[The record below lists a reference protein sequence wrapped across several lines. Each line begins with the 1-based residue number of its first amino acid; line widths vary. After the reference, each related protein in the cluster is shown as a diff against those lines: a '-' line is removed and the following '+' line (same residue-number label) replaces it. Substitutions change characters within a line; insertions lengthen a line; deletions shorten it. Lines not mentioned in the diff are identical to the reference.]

1 LLQVVVDRTVSIRA
15 PDLSWEVLFLEW
27 IVLQLLA
34 KYDPKLQSPLPSYN
48 RSVASPARLWEVL
61 TMSIA
66 LPRLIPVHQH
76 FAQAPSL
83 DVRLTIESQLESKLS
98 DSRVAPG
105 RRIAVAV
112 GSRGITRLGEIVTL
126 VVEWLRQRGAKPF
139 IVPAMGSHGGATPRG
154 QTEILAGYGVSE
166 AALGL
171 PVCASMEVERLGRT
185 DDGVEVYF
193 SREALG
199 ADGIVVINRVKP
211 HTDFAGRIGS
221 GILKMTAIG
230 LGKQTGA
237 STVHAAAM
245 SLGYEHVIRT
255 VARRIL
261 RTAPVLAGV
270 AILEGPRHETVKTEV
285 LAPVEIE
292 AREEE
297 LHAEA
302 KLLMPRLPFDAIDLL
317 IVDRMGKNISGT
329 GMDPN
334 IIGRGAHGY
343 STLFRDQQEVALGF
357 PVIRRIF
364 VRELTPES
372 HGNAIGIGLA
382 DFTTRRLVEAMDP
395 QATSINVL
403 TALSLHLAK
412 TPMYFDTDREAIELS
427 LISACLAD
435 TAAARVVR
443 IGDTLS
449 LERVEVSE
457 AYTSELSQRPQL
469 EPLTASR
476 EMAFDQCGNLLPL

>member
-1 LLQVVVDRTVSIRA
+1 
-15 PDLSWEVLFLEW
+15 
-27 IVLQLLA
+27 
-34 KYDPKLQSPLPSYN
+34 
-48 RSVASPARLWEVL
+48 
-61 TMSIA
+61 MSIA

-76 FAQAPSL
+76 FAQTPWL
-83 DVRLTIESQLESKLS
+83 DVRLTVESQLESKLS
-98 DSRVAPG
+98 ESRFAPG
-105 RRIAVAV
+105 SRIAVAV
-112 GSRGITRLGEIVTL
+112 GSRGITSLEEIVRL
-126 VVEWLRQRGAKPF
+126 VVEWHRQRGAKPF

-154 QTEILAGYGVSE
+154 QAAILAGYGVSE
-166 AALGL
+166 AALGVR
-171 PVCASMEVERLGRT
+171 VCASMEVARLGRT
-185 DDGVEVYF
+185 GDGVEVYF

-199 ADGIVVINRVKP
+199 ADGIVLINRVKP
-211 HTDFAGRIGS
+211 HTDFGGRIGS

-230 LGKQTGA
+230 LGKHTGA
-237 STVHAAAM
+237 GSVHAAAM

-261 RTAPVLAGV
+261 QTAPVLAGV
-270 AILEGPRHETVKTEV
+270 AILEGPRHETAKVEV
-285 LAPVEIE
+285 LRPVEIE

-297 LHAEA
+297 LHSEA

-343 STLFRDQQEVALGF
+343 STLFRDQQEAAMGF

-382 DFTTRRLVEAMDP
+382 DFTTRRLVEAIDP
-395 QATSINVL
+395 RVTSINVL

-412 TPMYFDTDREAIELS
+412 TPMYFDTDREAIELA
-427 LISACLAD
+427 LVSACLAD

-443 IGDTLS
+443 IADTLS

-457 AYTSELSQRPQL
+457 VYASELSQRPQL

-476 EMAFDQCGNLLPL
+476 EMTFDQCGNLLPL